1 MAVYMQVD
9 GVKGDVEEA
18 GHKDWI
24 QLNSIQ
30 WGVGRGVG
38 SPKSSAK
45 DRESSEASVS
55 EITVSKVNDNSSTG
69 LMRLAM
75 WGKGKKVKIDL
86 TRTGD
91 NKQQIAYLSYELED
105 VLFSGYSVSSGGDRP
120 SETLSLN
127 FTKITLNN
135 LDSKDTNEDGSP
147 DRVQYDLAT
156 GVGS

>member
-1 MAVYMQVD
+1 
-9 GVKGDVEEA
+9 
-18 GHKDWI
+18 
-24 QLNSIQ
+24 
-30 WGVGRGVG
+30 
-38 SPKSSAK
+38 
-45 DRESSEASVS
+45 
-55 EITVSKVNDNSSTG
+55 
-69 LMRLAM
+69 MRLAM

-127 FTKITLNN
+127 FTKITMNN